1 MPESWDVDEGYGD
14 VARVEPLENGRQR
27 VVFEPAADGEVDY
40 FAEAPDG
47 LGSTGRYEFGPVEAD
62 VDGEWRSV
70 GGTGGTVSVVGV
82 ET

>member
-1 MPESWDVDEGYGD
+1 MSWDVAEEYGD
-14 VARVEPLENGRQR
+14 VAVVEDLENGRQR
-27 VVFEPAADGEVDY
+27 VRFEAVEDGEVTY

-47 LGSTGRYEFGPVEAD
+47 LGSTGRYEFGPVEVD

>member
-1 MPESWDVDEGYGD
+1 MT
-14 VARVEPLENGRQR
+14 
-27 VVFEPAADGEVDY
+27 Y

-47 LGSTGRYEFGPVEAD
+47 LGSTGRYEFGPVEVD